1 MSLPSWELF
10 AAQTPAYQQEV
21 LPSNAKKLSVEAGV
35 TQGWERWVGNDPA
48 RGAVIGLNR
57 FGASAPQQD
66 VYAKLG
72 LTVDAVIGAAQ
83 TLLEA

>member
-1 MSLPSWELF
+1 MTADEGEMLAF
-10 AAQTPAYQQEV
+10 AKLYDPQDIHVSQEEA
-21 LPSNAKKLSVEAGV
+21 AKG
-35 TQGWERWVGNDPA
+35 PF
-48 RGAVIGLNR
+48 GAVIGLNR